1 MRRNI
6 IVVLNYN
13 DWEETTRFCNA
24 VKDFQSVDLI
34 LIVDNKS
41 SDESVAMLKK
51 NESEKIKL
59 LVADENK
66 GYAAGNNVGLKYIL
80 DNKLEGNVIISNPD
94 IYFSDKGLKEILKPL
109 EDSTIGITTGL
120 ITTGGK
126 ITSNFAW
133 KLPSYW
139 QILMIQS
146 LVFYKLMKITGH
158 SIYLDHPKN
167 DDNIYCECVSGCFFC
182 MTTETLNQIGLMDE
196 RTFLLGEENILGYKI
211 RQNKQKVCVVTKERV
226 EHDQHHSIKKSIK
239 KDMQVAKWLLNSQL
253 VYIQYY
259 LNKIYLFK
267 YLFVI
272 FFWVTRIER
281 KLIFL
286 FYNK

>member
-1 MRRNI
+1 MRINI
-6 IVVLNYN
+6 IVVLNYK

-24 VKDFQSVDLI
+24 VKDFSSVDLI

-41 SDESVAMLKK
+41 PDESVEKLKK
-51 NESEKIKL
+51 VESEKIKL
-59 LVADENK
+59 LVADENR
-66 GYAAGNNVGLKYIL
+66 GFAAGNNVGLKYIL
-80 DNKLEGNVIISNPD
+80 DNKIEGNVIVSNPD
-94 IYFSDKGLKEILKPL
+94 IYFSDNGLKEILKPL

-158 SIYLDHPKN
+158 SIYLDYPKN

-226 EHDQHHSIKKSIK
+226 EHDQHHSIRKSLA
-239 KDMQVAKWLLNSQL
+239 KDMQVMRWLLNSQL
-253 VYIQYY
+253 VYIKYY
-259 LNKIYLFK
+259 LNKKSFFEYLFK
-267 YLFVI
+267 I
-272 FFWVTRIER
+272 FFWITRIER
-281 KLIFL
+281 EIIFL